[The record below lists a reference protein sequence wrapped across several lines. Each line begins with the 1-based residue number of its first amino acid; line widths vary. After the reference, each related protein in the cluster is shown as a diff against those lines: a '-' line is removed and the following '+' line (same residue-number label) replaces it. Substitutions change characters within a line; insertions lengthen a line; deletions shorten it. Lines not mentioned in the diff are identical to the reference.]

1 MRVTTGRA
9 TDDRVGF
16 DGLRAVVGAGDGV
29 VGRFPGIVCVARCS
43 DPEPLRE
50 FLAVCAEVA
59 GPEPGWELARRLA
72 TWMSGPD
79 APGPELRFGTVA
91 AAGDKLAFYLVGEVD
106 ARVDAVGGLSLSGA
120 HAAIGTDRLLS
131 PPASPVVLSMDGG
144 DVRADP
150 ADVHDLRAGVVPGAG
165 VVLRPTGFGLDDVRR
180 GEEDAGGVHEWFD
193 TGEAASDPFADPPRV
208 PDVPVQRAAG
218 VQVGGRNGVAREPG
232 PEATAEAAEP
242 EPEDVPAAGA
252 GRHALDLP
260 DARADPLSGDFPTAE
275 PDDPFGTDERRY
287 PPDRK
292 SDLPEPARGASV
304 GPRAERGYPPERP
317 NDLPDPAWG
326 ASGESRAERGY
337 PPDRL
342 PHWSD
347 SAGGARAEAG
357 VDRGSDVRE
366 PGRGDAEPRPADLE
380 QRPPRPFAG
389 QRDPALADPVDSQAV
404 TWSGHALEEAGP
416 PLDGPSPATSN
427 RGSEAPHDDP
437 RSGPSVSAWA
447 ASSAPLDGSPPAGRG
462 AGDGA
467 SPPGG
472 APAGGHVLGPGGP
485 RSGPAAD
492 AVWGERPATPG
503 SRALEEAPARLDSP
517 QPPTSVRRGPGGG
530 SPDRVPAASHDRRA
544 GKPQSGTPAEPD
556 LRDRKSVV

>member
-1 MRVTTGRA
+1 MRVTSNTV
-9 TDDRVGF
+9 TDDAVGF

-165 VVLRPTGFGLDDVRR
+165 VVLRPSGFGRDDVRH

-193 TGEAASDPFADPPRV
+193 TGEAASDPLADPPRS

-242 EPEDVPAAGA
+242 EPDDVPAVGA

-260 DARADPLSGDFPTAE
+260 DAPADPLSRDFPAGE
-275 PDDPFGTDERRY
+275 PDDPFGTDERRH
-287 PPDRK
+287 PPGRE
-292 SDLPEPARGASV
+292 SDSSEPARGASAERGYAADHGSDRPEREAGASA
-304 GPRAERGYPPERP
+304 GPRAERGYPPERHP
-317 NDLPDPAWG
+317 DPPDPAWG
-326 ASGESRAERGY
+326 ASAGPPAERGY
-337 PPDRL
+337 PPDGM
-342 PHWSD
+342 PHWPE
-347 SAGGARAEAG
+347 SARGARAEAG
-357 VDRGSDVRE
+357 VDRGSDVLG
-366 PGRGDAEPRPADLE
+366 PGRGDAEARPADLE
-380 QRPPRPFAG
+380 QRRPRPFAG
-389 QRDPALADPVDSQAV
+389 QRDPGTADPVDPHAV
-404 TWSGHALEEAGP
+404 GWSGHALEEPGP

-427 RGSEAPHDDP
+427 RGSEAPDGLG
-437 RSGPSVSAWA
+437 SGPPASAWGA
-447 ASSAPLDGSPPAGRG
+447 GSSLQVGLPPPSRG
-462 AGDGA
+462 AAEGA
-467 SPPGG
+467 SPSDG
-472 APAGGHVLGPGGP
+472 APAAGHVLGL
-485 RSGPAAD
+485 RSGLAAD
-492 AVWGERPATPG
+492 T
-503 SRALEEAPARLDSP
+503 
-517 QPPTSVRRGPGGG
+517 
-530 SPDRVPAASHDRRA
+530 AS
-544 GKPQSGTPAEPD
+544 
-556 LRDRKSVV
+556 

>member
-1 MRVTTGRA
+1 
-9 TDDRVGF
+9 
-16 DGLRAVVGAGDGV
+16 
-29 VGRFPGIVCVARCS
+29 
-43 DPEPLRE
+43 
-50 FLAVCAEVA
+50 
-59 GPEPGWELARRLA
+59 
-72 TWMSGPD
+72 
-79 APGPELRFGTVA
+79 
-91 AAGDKLAFYLVGEVD
+91 GEVD
-106 ARVDAVGGLSLSGA
+106 ARVDAVGGLTLSGA

-150 ADVHDLRAGVVPGAG
+150 ADVHDLRAGVVPGSG
-165 VVLRPTGFGLDDVRR
+165 VVLRPTGCGLDDVRH

-242 EPEDVPAAGA
+242 EPEDVPAARA
-252 GRHALDLP
+252 G
-260 DARADPLSGDFPTAE
+260 PLSGDFPTAE

-292 SDLPEPARGASV
+292 SDLPEPARGASA

-366 PGRGDAEPRPADLE
+366 PGRGDAEPRPADL
-380 QRPPRPFAG
+380 
-389 QRDPALADPVDSQAV
+389 
-404 TWSGHALEEAGP
+404 
-416 PLDGPSPATSN
+416 
-427 RGSEAPHDDP
+427 
-437 RSGPSVSAWA
+437 
-447 ASSAPLDGSPPAGRG
+447 
-462 AGDGA
+462 
-467 SPPGG
+467 
-472 APAGGHVLGPGGP
+472 
-485 RSGPAAD
+485 
-492 AVWGERPATPG
+492 
-503 SRALEEAPARLDSP
+503 
-517 QPPTSVRRGPGGG
+517 
-530 SPDRVPAASHDRRA
+530 
-544 GKPQSGTPAEPD
+544 
-556 LRDRKSVV
+556 